1 MNNFIPDIYAKNIY
15 SIDYKKLKKDGIKCI
30 LFDLDN
36 TLAPIGEEKPSK
48 DVKELFAYLDD
59 LNIKVIILSN
69 STKKRVAPFKEI
81 LNVDSACMS
90 MKPFKRKYKKVLKMF
105 RYEFSEVAAVGD
117 QILTDVLGANRCGI
131 TSIFVDKLKD
141 EDKIFTKI
149 NRFFEKKILN
159 SLKKKGIYEYEKYYQ
174 N

>member
-1 MNNFIPDIYAKNIY
+1 MNNFIPDIYVKNIFA
-15 SIDYKKLKKDGIKCI
+15 IDYKKLKKDGIKCI

-36 TLAPIGEEKPSK
+36 TLAPLSETKPSK
-48 DVKELFAYLDD
+48 DVLELFSYLDD
-59 LNIKVIILSN
+59 LNIKAIILSN
-69 STKKRVAPFKEI
+69 SQKKRVAPFKEI
-81 LNVDSACMS
+81 LNVDSACLAR
-90 MKPFKRKYKKVLKMF
+90 KPFKHKYKKVLKMF

-131 TSIFVDKLKD
+131 TSIFVDKLAD

-149 NRFFEKKILN
+149 NRIIERKILN
-159 SLKKKGIYEYEKYYQ
+159 HLKKKGIYEHEKYYQ